1 MRIKVVMVAVLCLL
15 LNVRISSAQTNQSK
29 LAFIFKNIYGPNG
42 LLVDSEAVLSPGDA
56 AHYPHFNSSF
66 QASFTPFNSALAS
79 LLTAVPLPS
88 PASGFTYQFH
98 AETGAFE
105 RSTQSF
111 GPILADRAETLG
123 RGKLSVSFNYQRFTF
138 NSIEGVD
145 LGNVPAVFTHD
156 DRQLGGGRLDVVTTQ
171 NSIKTTVNQFTNF
184 FNYGITDRID
194 VSLAVPVINTSL
206 SLTSNA
212 TIQRLG
218 TTDPAI
224 HFYRTPSGGFG
235 NFKSYKLEG
244 SASGIGDLIF
254 RVKGTAWRKENV
266 AFAVGTDVRAPTGDE
281 KNLLGSG
288 APGVKPFV
296 VASFSHKRISPH
308 VNLGYQ
314 WNGKSV
320 LAGDIATGTKASL
333 PDQFFY
339 TAGLDVG
346 VSNRL
351 TLAFDL
357 LGQNV
362 IHAERLVPT
371 RDSFSTLTGSSV
383 VFPNIQ
389 FRQNQN
395 FNIVNGGAGLKFNPV
410 PHLLIGVNVLF
421 KMNDAG
427 LRDTAT
433 PLVGFEYSF

>member
-1 MRIKVVMVAVLCLL
+1 MRIKVVTVAVLCLL
-15 LNVRISSAQTNQSK
+15 LNVRISSAQTNQNK

-42 LLVDSEAVLSPGDA
+42 LLVDSEAVLAPGDA

-66 QASFTPFNSALAS
+66 QASFTPFNSSLAS

-194 VSLAVPVINTSL
+194 VSLAVPVIKTSL

-235 NFKSYKLEG
+235 NTKSYKLEG

-296 VASFSHKRISPH
+296 GASFSHNRITPH
-308 VNLGYQ
+308 INLEYQ
-314 WNGKSV
+314 WN
-320 LAGDIATGTKASL
+320 
-333 PDQFFY
+333 
-339 TAGLDVG
+339 
-346 VSNRL
+346 
-351 TLAFDL
+351 
-357 LGQNV
+357 
-362 IHAERLVPT
+362 
-371 RDSFSTLTGSSV
+371 
-383 VFPNIQ
+383 
-389 FRQNQN
+389 
-395 FNIVNGGAGLKFNPV
+395 
-410 PHLLIGVNVLF
+410 
-421 KMNDAG
+421 
-427 LRDTAT
+427 
-433 PLVGFEYSF
+433 